1 MAWPSPPLWMTLFQS
16 QQVRKLNGECVC
28 VSVYCTN
35 IDNAYTGVVITER
48 VKPVTLDVGQWGS
61 VLDHYV

>member
-1 MAWPSPPLWMTLFQS
+1 MTLFQS

-35 IDNAYTGVVITER
+35 IDNACTGVITER